1 MPSSSNTS
9 GDAYTIEEV
18 SLAWT
23 DMGNKMWNVRFVRND
38 GTGWVMRHW
47 AKDEL
52 DAYKI
57 ATEKLNGADQ

>member
-1 MPSSSNTS
+1 MVSI
-9 GDAYTIEEV
+9 DEV
-18 SLAWT
+18 KLAWT
-23 DMGNKMWNVRFVRND
+23 DNGNKMFNVRFTRED
-38 GTGWVMRHW
+38 GTQWVMRHW